1 MAAGV
6 WKPPAIVQE
15 GAKPAGTLDIVWY
28 PEGRKTVS
36 YESLVT
42 IVLSVLTIAITSLG
56 VVIALAAAWGF
67 RSIKHEAVKSAELA
81 VRESLCEYVGGQE
94 LQDYLRR
101 EVRARLEEES
111 DRLFQDFALV
121 SAFSR
126 RGNSPDAE
134 VGKPY
139 PDGKDDSDAAS

>member
-1 MAAGV
+1 VHEETSSHCTGT
-6 WKPPAIVQE
+6 IQTTR
-15 GAKPAGTLDIVWY
+15 TLDIVWY

-36 YESLVT
+36 YESMVT

-67 RSIKHEAVKSAELA
+67 RSIKHEAVKSAEMA

-94 LQDYLRR
+94 LQQYLRR
-101 EVRARLEEES
+101 EVKARLEEES
-111 DRLFQDFALV
+111 DRLFRDFALV
-121 SAFSR
+121 TAFSR
-126 RGNSPDAE
+126 RSNRPDAE

-139 PDGKDDSDAAS
+139 PEYEDDSDAVS